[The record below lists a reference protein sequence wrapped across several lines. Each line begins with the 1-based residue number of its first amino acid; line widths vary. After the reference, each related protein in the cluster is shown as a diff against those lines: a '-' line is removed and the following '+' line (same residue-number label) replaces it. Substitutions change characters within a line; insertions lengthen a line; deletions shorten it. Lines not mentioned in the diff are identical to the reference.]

1 MSQNALIDLVQGM
14 DHLPV
19 VPLLGFP
26 GVQTTNSTVR
36 QNMFNYG
43 LHFRSLMNLVKR
55 YKPDAL
61 FMMMDLSL
69 EINALGG
76 PVRYDE
82 FAAPSVL
89 DHMVVDEAGLESL
102 YKINIRQDARI
113 NAYLK
118 TLGLMIKY
126 FNVMPAAYVIGP
138 FTLASHLLG
147 ASKAAK
153 ATIKNVDFLHK
164 VLDFTVGVIKDHAA
178 MLTEAGAEMIC
189 VLEPSAMGVS
199 PASFDEFSKPYLQ
212 RIYEG
217 FTTYSVL
224 HICGNTTHLV
234 ENMALSGAQG
244 LSLDRGTDLVA
255 AAEKVSDKVVI
266 IGNVP
271 PVHVVL
277 EQTPKDVY
285 DFTVDLMHKMSP
297 FKNFILAT
305 GCDLPPDTPLDNIQ
319 AMMNAGRGLP
329 LDARPEYPDAL
340 KEDEQAILA
349 ALEQA

>member
-1 MSQNALIDLVQGM
+1 MSENALIDRVQGM

-26 GVQTTNSTVR
+26 GIQTTRSTVR

-43 LHFRSLMNLVKR
+43 LHFRSLMNLVQR
-55 YKPDAL
+55 YKPDAM

-82 FAAPSVL
+82 WAAPSVL
-89 DHMVVDEAGLESL
+89 DHMVVTREDLEAL

-113 NAYLK
+113 NAYLE
-118 TLGLMIKY
+118 TMRLMVKY

-153 ATIKNVDFLHK
+153 ATIKNVDFLHT
-164 VLDFTVGVIKDHAA
+164 VLDFTVGIIKDHVA
-178 MLTEAGAEMIC
+178 MLTEAGAEMVC
-189 VLEPSAMGVS
+189 VLEPSAMGIS
-199 PASFDEFSKPYLQ
+199 PSSFDEFSKPYLQ
-212 RIYEG
+212 RIYTD
-217 FTTYSVL
+217 FKPYSVL
-224 HICGNTTHLV
+224 HICGNSNHLI
-234 ENMALSGAQG
+234 ESMAATGAQS
-244 LSLDRGTDLVA
+244 LSLDAGTDLVG

-271 PVHVVL
+271 PVQVVL
-277 EQTPKDVY
+277 EQTPPQVYSFTEQLMKD
-285 DFTVDLMHKMSP
+285 MSP
-297 FKNFILAT
+297 FKNFILST

-329 LDARPEYPDAL
+329 LDARPDYPDAY
-340 KEDEQAILA
+340 KEDEQTILA
-349 ALEQA
+349 ALEEA

>member
-1 MSQNALIDLVQGM
+1 MSENALIDLVQGM

-26 GVQTTNSTVR
+26 GIQTTKSTVR

-55 YKPDAL
+55 YNPDTM

-69 EINALGG
+69 EMNALGG

-89 DHMVVDEAGLESL
+89 DHTVVTEDDLEAL

-113 NAYLK
+113 NGFLE
-118 TLGLMIKY
+118 TMRLMVKY

-147 ASKAAK
+147 ASNAAK

-164 VLDFTVGVIKDHAA
+164 VLDFTVGVIKDHVD
-178 MLTEAGAEMIC
+178 MLTKAGAEMIC
-189 VLEPSAMGVS
+189 VLEPSAMGIS
-199 PASFDEFSKPYLQ
+199 PKSFGEFSQPYLE
-212 RIYEG
+212 RIYTG
-217 FTTYSVL
+217 FKPYSVL
-224 HICGNTTHLV
+224 HICGNSSHLV
-234 ENMALSGAQG
+234 ERMADCGVQG
-244 LSLDRGTDLVA
+244 LSLDAGTDLVA
-255 AAEKVSDKVVI
+255 AAEKVADKVVI

-271 PVHVVL
+271 PVEVVW
-277 EQTPKDVY
+277 EQSPHEVY
-285 DFTVDLMHKMSP
+285 SFTQDLMRKMSP
-297 FKNFILAT
+297 FRNFILAT
-305 GCDLPPDTPLDNIQ
+305 GCDLPPDTPLENVQ
-319 AMMNAGRGLP
+319 AMMNAARGLP
-329 LDARPEYPDAL
+329 LDAAPEYPEAF
-340 KEDEQAILA
+340 KEDEAAILA
-349 ALEQA
+349 ALS

>member
-26 GVQTTNSTVR
+26 GVQTTDSTVR
-36 QNMFNYG
+36 QNMFNAG
-43 LHFRSLMNLVKR
+43 LHFHSLLNLVKR
-55 YKPDAL
+55 YKPDTM

-89 DHMVVDEAGLESL
+89 DHMVTSEEELDALR
-102 YKINIRQDARI
+102 KINIRHDARI
-113 NAYLK
+113 NGFLD
-118 TLGLMIKY
+118 TMRLMVKY
-126 FNVMPAAYVIGP
+126 CNVMPAAYVIGP

-153 ATIKNVDFLHK
+153 ATIKNAEFLHK
-164 VLDFTVGVIKDHAA
+164 VLDFTVGVINDHVD

-189 VLEPSAMGVS
+189 VLEPSAMGIS
-199 PASFDEFSKPYLQ
+199 PKAFGEFSQPYLQ
-212 RIYEG
+212 RIYSD
-217 FTTYSVL
+217 FKPYSVL
-224 HICGNTTHLV
+224 HICGNSSHLV
-234 ENMALSGAQG
+234 ERMADTGAQG
-244 LSLDRGTDLVA
+244 LSLDAGTDLVA
-255 AAEKVSDKVVI
+255 AAEKVADKVVI

-271 PVHVVL
+271 PVEVVL
-277 EQTPKDVY
+277 EQTPQEVY
-285 DFTVDLMHKMSP
+285 DFTLDLMEKMSP

-319 AMMNAGRGLP
+319 AMMNAARGLSVE
-329 LDARPEYPDAL
+329 ATPEYADGLKADDA
-340 KEDEQAILA
+340 EILA
-349 ALEQA
+349 KL